1 MNKEDM
7 QTVFLEVINGLHI
20 FFLYTKSL
28 MFWCF
33 LLNSEVV
40 LCKY

>member
-20 FFLYTKSL
+20 FFVYKIPYVLVLFTKFRSGSL
-28 MFWCF
+28 
-33 LLNSEVV
+33 
-40 LCKY
+40 